1 MIVEKVHIDQMA
13 VVISKT
19 LEDYKNLAADDLKKA
34 VKKAAKTVRE
44 EIQTNA
50 PRRTGRYAESWT
62 VKTVS
67 ETGAGIEMVVHS
79 KDRYMIAHLLENGHA
94 KRGGGRVRAIPHIKP
109 AEEKGIKQLEDDITK
124 ALQKG

>member
-1 MIVEKVHIDQMA
+1 MQNVSVDEVAIT
-13 VVISKT
+13 ISKA
-19 LEDYKNLAADDLKKA
+19 LEEYRDLSADELKKA
-34 VKKAAKTVRE
+34 CKRAAKTVRE
-44 EIQTNA
+44 EIQSNA
-50 PRRTGRYAESWT
+50 PRRTGKYAKSWT
-62 VKTVS
+62 VRTVS
-67 ETGAGIEMVVHS
+67 ETSGGVELIVHS